1 MKRVTPFLNAS
12 FKRNASTSWV
22 TRDSLNSNLLEA
34 QYAVRG
40 EMVLRAQ
47 SHLATLRGSS
57 SSSSI
62 TSPNSK
68 LPFDKLVFCNIG
80 NPMELG
86 QKPISFFRQ
95 VTALLTMPALID
107 DPRSVAIFPPDAI
120 VRARAYMNA
129 TNGSGIG
136 AYTHSQGIELIRKEV
151 AQFITRRDGGIES
164 NADDVFLTD
173 GASPAVQ
180 MILKALIRG
189 RNDAIMV
196 PVPQYPLYSASIALF
211 GGSFAPFYLNEEKG
225 WSLDLPELERSI
237 AEARSKGL
245 NVRALVVINPGNPTG
260 NSLSEAN
267 IRDVLAFASRE
278 KLVVLADEVYQ
289 ENVYVPDRPFI
300 SFKKVAVQMGLLNK
314 HGKIVDPSRG
324 LQLASFHSTSK
335 GFTGECG
342 RRGGYVELCGFDAG
356 VHAELYKLASI
367 SLCSNTAGQVTV
379 GLQALPPQPG
389 DASHS
394 LYIQERDAILASL
407 KRRAEKVVAALRKLE
422 GVSCELVEGALY
434 AFPQIRLP
442 KRAVDAAKAA
452 GKQPDT
458 FYCLALLDA
467 TGVCVV
473 PGSGFSQREG
483 TYHFRCTILPP
494 EAEFDAVLHRISVF
508 HKNFMKQWN

>member
-1 MKRVTPFLNAS
+1 MKRITPFLNAS
-12 FKRNASTSWV
+12 CKRNASTSRV

-40 EMVLRAQ
+40 ELVLRAQ

-57 SSSSI
+57 SSSSA
-62 TSPNSK
+62 TK
-68 LPFDKLVFCNIG
+68 LPFEKLVFCNIG

-86 QKPISFFRQ
+86 QKPITFFRQ

-107 DPRSVAIFPPDAI
+107 DPRSVALFPPDAI

-136 AYTHSQGIELIRKEV
+136 AYTHSQGIEFIRKEV
-151 AQFITRRDGGIES
+151 AQFITRRDGGIAA
-164 NADDVFLTD
+164 NADDIFLTD

-196 PVPQYPLYSASIALF
+196 PVPQYPLYSASIALY

-237 AEARSKGL
+237 AEARAKGL

-267 IRDVLAFASRE
+267 IRDVLSFASRE

-289 ENVYVPDRPFI
+289 ENVYVPDRQFI
-300 SFKKVAVQMGLLNK
+300 SFKKVAVQMGLLDIK
-314 HGKIVDPSRG
+314 GGAAASSSGG

-356 VHAELYKLASI
+356 VLAELYKLASI

-389 DASHS
+389 DASHT
-394 LYIQERDAILASL
+394 LYVQERDAILASL

-442 KRAVDAAKAA
+442 KRAVDAARAA

-483 TYHFRCTILPP
+483 TFHFRCTILPP
-494 EAEFDAVLHRISVF
+494 EAEFDAVLQRISVF
-508 HKNFMKQWN
+508 HKNFMKQWS